1 MPLRMF
7 SRTTKLKT
15 RSEYTLASEEIVQ
28 YLLCAHRPQ
37 ILSVTCDNA
46 SANDAMIDHLAKVLP
61 AFPGAANRT
70 RCFTHILN
78 LVAKCIMKQFDSP
91 KPRKG
96 AKPDRD
102 VASESDDE
110 EFKDLA
116 AALDELEDELEDEDE
131 IEVGHEKIDD
141 EIEET
146 MLDGRKGM
154 TAEEI
159 RALERSVKPVRL
171 VLTKVCRL
179 SKVCWHVRLTRC
191 SFGRLLTPL
200 KTPLRLFCP
209 SGSAFSTVWP
219 SRARREVRR
228 DSPVA

>member
-1 MPLRMF
+1 MITVHFEQDGVPICLLLDVVEVARSHSGINLANAF
-7 SRTTKLKT
+7 ADVLKDYEIEDKVRYGT
-15 RSEYTLASEEIVQ
+15 RLFEETAQ
-28 YLLCAHRPQ
+28 YLLCVHRPQ

-91 KPRKG
+91 KSRKG

-110 EFKDLA
+110 EFEDLA
-116 AALDELEDELEDEDE
+116 AALDELEDELEDEGE
-131 IEVGHEKIDD
+131 MEVGLEKMDD
-141 EIEET
+141 KVIEE
-146 MLDGRKGM
+146 MLDERKGM
-154 TAEEI
+154 TAKEI

-179 SKVCWHVRLTRC
+179 SNVCR
-191 SFGRLLTPL
+191 
-200 KTPLRLFCP
+200 
-209 SGSAFSTVWP
+209 
-219 SRARREVRR
+219 
-228 DSPVA
+228 

>member
-1 MPLRMF
+1 M
-7 SRTTKLKT
+7 KT
-15 RSEYTLASEEIVQ
+15 RSEYTLAFEEFVQ

-91 KPRKG
+91 KSRKG
-96 AKPDRD
+96 AQPDRD

-110 EFKDLA
+110 EFADLA
-116 AALDELEDELEDEDE
+116 AALDELEDELEDEGE
-131 IEVGHEKIDD
+131 MEVGHEKIDD
-141 EIEET
+141 EEIEEI

-179 SKVCWHVRLTRC
+179 SKVCWHIRLTRC

-200 KTPLRLFCP
+200 KTPLRLFCL

-219 SRARREVRR
+219 SRARHMVRR
-228 DSPVA
+228 LSPVA